1 MKFIKINED
10 MYINVK
16 EIQGFAVHEVDG
28 AYWVQAGV
36 AGPAPINLAPFKTRG
51 AFWVEAGVDSPD
63 PINIA
68 PFETREAARAYLAE
82 LVAKLNGDD
91 LNDQSRLD

>member
-16 EIQGFAVHEVDG
+16 EIQGFVINEIDG
-28 AYWVQAGV
+28 AFWIQAGV
-36 AGPAPINLAPFKTRG
+36 ADPN
-51 AFWVEAGVDSPD
+51 

-68 PFETREAARAYLAE
+68 VFETRKAAQKYLAE
-82 LVAKLNGDD
+82 LVAKLNGGD
-91 LNDQSRLD
+91 

>member
-10 MYINVK
+10 MYINAT
-16 EIQGFAVHEVDG
+16 EIQGFVINEVG
-28 AYWVQAGV
+28 
-36 AGPAPINLAPFKTRG
+36 G
-51 AFWVEAGVDSPD
+51 AFWAQAGVDSPD
-63 PINIA
+63 PIYLI

-91 LNDQSRLD
+91 

>member
-10 MYINVK
+10 MYISVK

-28 AYWVQAGV
+28 
-36 AGPAPINLAPFKTRG
+36 G
-51 AFWVEAGVDSPD
+51 AFWVEAGVNSPD
-63 PINIA
+63 PINLA

-91 LNDQSRLD
+91 

>member
-10 MYINVK
+10 MYISATI
-16 EIQGFAVHEVDG
+16 IQGFVVNEVDG

-36 AGPAPINLAPFKTRG
+36 ADPAPINLASFKTRK
-51 AFWVEAGVDSPD
+51 
-63 PINIA
+63 
-68 PFETREAARAYLAE
+68 AAQKYLAE

-91 LNDQSRLD
+91 

>member
-10 MYINVK
+10 MYINAT
-16 EIQGFAVHEVDG
+16 EIQGFVINEVDG
-28 AYWVQAGV
+28 AFWVQAGV
-36 AGPAPINLAPFKTRG
+36 DDPN
-51 AFWVEAGVDSPD
+51 

-68 PFETREAARAYLAE
+68 PFETREPARAYLAE

-91 LNDQSRLD
+91 